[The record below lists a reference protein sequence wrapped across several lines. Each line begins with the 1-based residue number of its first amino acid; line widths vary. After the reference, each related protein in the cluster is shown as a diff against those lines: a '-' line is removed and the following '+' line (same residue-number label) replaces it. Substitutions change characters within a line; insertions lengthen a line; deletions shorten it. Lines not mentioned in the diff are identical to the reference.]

1 MWISFRCFLMNLRK
15 FKKIWETN
23 FEKQQF
29 EKIKKNT
36 WRLFYTCVSKILVK
50 SDSNWQFW
58 VIFCPVTP
66 LKPQKIRI
74 LKKWKKNAG
83 DIILHICTK
92 NHNHMMYDGIFS
104 FWVIFCPFTSLKNP
118 KIKILKK
125 WKKPPGDIIIFHV
138 YQKSWSYGVCFLRY
152 RVPQTKDFAVL
163 GHFLPLYPP
172 NNSDNK
178 NFEKMKKKKRL
189 EILPFYTH
197 KCNINKDQT
206 IRQTDG
212 RTD

>member
-36 WRLFYTCVSKILVK
+36 WRLFYTCVSKILEK

-152 RVPQTKDFAVL
+152 SATDKRFCCFGPFFAL
-163 GHFLPLYPP
+163 IP
-172 NNSDNK
+172 
-178 NFEKMKKKKRL
+178 
-189 EILPFYTH
+189 T
-197 KCNINKDQT
+197 
-206 IRQTDG
+206 
-212 RTD
+212 

>member
-1 MWISFRCFLMNLRK
+1 MRNKFWKTTVWENKEKHLEIILHLCIKNLGEIGLKLAILGHFLSCYPSKTPKNQ
-15 FKKIWETN
+15 N
-23 FEKQQF
+23 FEKM
-29 EKIKKNT
+29 
-36 WRLFYTCVSKILVK
+36 
-50 SDSNWQFW
+50 
-58 VIFCPVTP
+58 
-66 LKPQKIRI
+66 
-74 LKKWKKNAG
+74 KKNAG

-197 KCNINKDQT
+197 KCTINKDQT